1 MPGVQSVSLSG
12 VSGPARVLDRNDRS
26 MLQRLQHAFLGVAC
40 VALLVGIAGCSPTDT
55 KRMQAL
61 LDQISHGPEDQ
72 LGTFIYGYS
81 DASPGAQ
88 QVLMGMI
95 RPLRAPSADKHMT
108 YGKR

>member
-1 MPGVQSVSLSG
+1 MGVRVAVMGKVSRGAPSYN
-12 VSGPARVLDRNDRS
+12 GPLKGFRGA
-26 MLQRLQHAFLGVAC
+26 AVA
-40 VALLVGIAGCSPTDT
+40 ALLVGIAGCSPTDT